1 MEQTIAV
8 ENDKKE
14 CETSGAES
22 ELAQSAEAT
31 NDGSQTVV
39 SSDRV
44 SSAGSSA
51 SNPWRVVADSVTG
64 ASHIRAGIVC
74 QDSHEYLLFEPNL
87 LIAAISDGAGS
98 ASHAEVGSKTAV
110 RFSIQTLTDF
120 FERGLMPEEDEDWKT
135 LMLSALQA
143 AQRGV
148 EAEAERLGVAPR
160 ELASTLI
167 LFVASPEFAVVAQ
180 IGDGAAVLQNADGE
194 IFALTVPQSGEY
206 LNETLFL
213 VSPRAIE
220 QAQFEVWRG
229 EVANVASFSDGLQ
242 LLALKLSDGK
252 PHAPF
257 FTPLFR
263 FLKETEDAEEA
274 KTQLKGFLSSPR
286 ITQRADDDLT
296 LLLATRIP

>member
-1 MEQTIAV
+1 MEQTIAD
-8 ENDKKE
+8 ENEKKE
-14 CETSGAES
+14 CEAPGADL
-22 ELAQSAEAT
+22 ELARSVEAT
-31 NDGSQTVV
+31 NDDAQTAGS
-39 SSDRV
+39 SYRA
-44 SSAGSSA
+44 SSAGSA
-51 SNPWRVVADSVTG
+51 ESNPWRVVAESVTG

-74 QDSHEYLLFEPNL
+74 QDSHEYRLYEPNL

-98 ASHAEVGSKTAV
+98 ASQAEVGSKTAV
-110 RFSIQTLTDF
+110 RFSIRTLSDF
-120 FERGLMPEEDEDWKT
+120 FERNLMPEEDEDWKT
-135 LMLSALQA
+135 LMFSALLA

-167 LFVASPEFAVVAQ
+167 LIVAAPNFAVSAQ

-220 QAQFEVWRG
+220 QAQFGVWRG
-229 EVANVASFSDGLQ
+229 DVANVASFSDGLQ

-263 FLKETEDAEEA
+263 FLRETEDAEEA
-274 KTQLKGFLSSPR
+274 KTQLAGFLRSPR

-296 LLLATRIP
+296 LLLATRMP

>member
-1 MEQTIAV
+1 MEQTITG
-8 ENDKKE
+8 EN
-14 CETSGAES
+14 ETKAWKAAGAES
-22 ELAQSAEAT
+22 GSVQSAEAT
-31 NDGSQTVV
+31 NEDAQTAV
-39 SSDRV
+39 SPDRA
-44 SSAGSSA
+44 SSAGSA
-51 SNPWRVVADSVTG
+51 ESNPWRVVAESVTG

-74 QDSHEYLLFEPNL
+74 QDSHEYRLLEPNL

-98 ASHAEVGSKTAV
+98 ASQAEVGSKIAV

-120 FERGLMPEEDEDWKT
+120 FERNLMPEEDEDWKT
-135 LMLSALQA
+135 LMLSALLA

-148 EAEAERLGVAPR
+148 EAEAERLGVALR

-180 IGDGAAVLQNADGE
+180 IGDGAAVLQNAGGE
-194 IFALTVPQSGEY
+194 ILALTVPQSGEY

-220 QAQFEVWRG
+220 QAQFGVWRG
-229 EVANVASFSDGLQ
+229 DVANVASFSDGLQ

-263 FLKETEDAEEA
+263 FLRETEDAEEA
-274 KTQLKGFLSSPR
+274 KTQLTGFLRSPR

-296 LLLATRIP
+296 LLLATRMP